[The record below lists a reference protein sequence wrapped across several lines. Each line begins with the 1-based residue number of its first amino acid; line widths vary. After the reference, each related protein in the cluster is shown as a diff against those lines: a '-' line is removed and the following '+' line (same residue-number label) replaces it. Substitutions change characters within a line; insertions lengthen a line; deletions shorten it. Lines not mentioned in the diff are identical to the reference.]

1 MFPSLL
7 TIDKDLNEVK
17 EDLIKNEVEEENQ
30 DSMRY
35 KFKILDGDTG
45 VNSETE
51 NMSYKKALKHILITK
66 PKFNGALYY
75 TNKKGNYVMHSISNG
90 KRS

>member
-1 MFPSLL
+1 
-7 TIDKDLNEVK
+7 
-17 EDLIKNEVEEENQ
+17 
-30 DSMRY
+30 MRY

-45 VNSETE
+45 ENKETE

-75 TNKKGNYVMHSISNG
+75 TNKKGNSITHHISNG
-90 KRS
+90 KRVS